1 MITVL
6 GYLRDVPKGG
16 ETGFNHLGVN
26 IQPRRGS
33 VIVWWNVEPNTT
45 KREIKS
51 QHAGLPVLE
60 GEKYA
65 FNLWFRENEF
75 KK

>member
-1 MITVL
+1 MNLEEHLKLFNIFHFKSFDEIENFA
-6 GYLRDVPKGG
+6 YANWPK
-16 ETGFNHLGVN
+16 
-26 IQPRRGS
+26 P
-33 VIVWWNVEPNTT
+33 T